1 MRRLGKGQSVKF
13 FAPVDIDRK
22 IKAACKRFGGGP
34 NDPMG
39 AMDVLRWV
47 IGETCSDLANS
58 VPHWVAQGM
67 DYQNR
72 RLAWDSFVSSN
83 GDHVDELKEYWLQPD
98 AKSLQEMYDS
108 SPGETRS
115 RTIPSRHFRADFS
128 TIDRRCKDLGFTRD
142 SVLRAHM
149 DEEQEREVNVEVE
162 REWLIERPPKATPA
176 QHNICKEVQG
186 LVKHGRLTQGT
197 TAFINLFEALKDLG
211 GADAAPVD
219 VGSWTK
225 KLTAT
230 KDFINTLVTE
240 FPANT
245 SDYIRPINWILS
257 FNENAPDRASGVL
270 ILLSPFEVDGLL
282 PSIRKSNFVHLHMYS
297 PRVMES
303 CISFEDL
310 NFYTVPA
317 PSPSVAPPDPCVV
330 MQLNLMAGQL
340 YVPDLTT
347 YAKLL
352 DFLGLVS
359 HTSTPPDDIPD
370 DITGDGFV
378 LPSHRR
384 GRMKDICPFTNSPI
398 PFIKK
403 IVGLRRKGMNYFPT
417 HLGRIL
423 ITSPLA
429 QDDFA

>member
-34 NDPMG
+34 NDPTG
-39 AMDVLRWV
+39 AIDVLRWV

-72 RLAWDSFVSSN
+72 KPAWDSFISSD
-83 GDHVDELKEYWLQPD
+83 GGHVDEMKEYWLQPD
-98 AKSLQEMYDS
+98 AKSLQGMYDHS
-108 SPGETRS
+108 TGETRS
-115 RTIPSRHFRADFS
+115 RTIPPHHLRADFS
-128 TIDRRCKDLGFTRD
+128 TIDRRCKDLGFTRG
-142 SVLRAHM
+142 SALRAHL
-149 DEEQEREVNVEVE
+149 DEEQEREVDVEVE
-162 REWLIERPPKATPA
+162 REWLIERPPKVTPA
-176 QHNICKEVQG
+176 QHNIHEEVQD
-186 LVKHGRLTQGT
+186 LVKHGRFIQGT
-197 TAFINLFEALKDLG
+197 AAFVNLFEALKNLG
-211 GADAAPVD
+211 GEYAASVD

-230 KDFINTLVTE
+230 KDFVDTVEEEPL
-240 FPANT
+240 ANA
-245 SDYIRPINWILS
+245 SDYIRPITWILS
-257 FNENAPDRASGVL
+257 FNENAPDCDSDVL

-303 CISFEDL
+303 CMSFEDL
-310 NFYTVPA
+310 NFYTVPT
-317 PSPSVAPPDPCVV
+317 PSPSTVTPDSCVV

-340 YVPDLTT
+340 YVLDFET

-359 HTSTPPDDIPD
+359 HTSTPPGDIPKYMA
-370 DITGDGFV
+370 GDGFV
-378 LPSHRR
+378 PASHRR
-384 GRMKDICPFTNSPI
+384 GRMKVVCPFDKSPV
-398 PFIKK
+398 PFVAG
-403 IVGLRRKGMNYFPT
+403 IVGLRRKGMSYFPT
-417 HLGRIL
+417 HLGKIL

-429 QDDFA
+429 CEDFF